1 MPGTPKSDTATRAAA
16 DAQEH
21 LAQWRREHPRA
32 TLREIE
38 EAVDRQMARL
48 RSTLITQ
55 MAHQEQDTTRP
66 ACPRCGVAMQRVGT
80 RERTVLT
87 AQDAALTLRGP
98 GYRCPACGAG
108 LFPPRG
114 GA

>member
-1 MPGTPKSDTATRAAA
+1 MPAMPEGDTATTAVAEAHAR
-16 DAQEH
+16 
-21 LAQWRREHPRA
+21 LAQWRHAHPRA

-38 EAVDRQMARL
+38 EAVDRHLAPL
-48 RSTLITQ
+48 RTTLIAQ
-55 MAHQEQDTTRP
+55 VAHQEQATTRP
-66 ACPRCGVAMQRVGT
+66 ACPSCGVPMQRVGT

-108 LFPPRG
+108 LFPPR
-114 GA
+114 